1 MDLVLE
7 FSHTSSVK
15 DHIWE
20 GGYRPSSTTEAT
32 YDWEFRVK
40 DANNGDMKQ
49 YIEKVVINLHETFKN
64 PKKSKLDS
72 TCIKDITVDLKAILI
87 YLYFYSFERTSFCCQ
102 RSWLCRI

>member
-1 MDLVLE
+1 MLE

-20 GGYRPSSTTEAT
+20 GAYRPSSTTEAT

-49 YIEKVVINLHETFKN
+49 YIDKVVINLHETFKN
-64 PKKSKLDS
+64 PRKSKMDML
-72 TCIKDITVDLKAILI
+72 IFFTVDSLHIAILR
-87 YLYFYSFERTSFCCQ
+87 LQHAF
-102 RSWLCRI
+102 